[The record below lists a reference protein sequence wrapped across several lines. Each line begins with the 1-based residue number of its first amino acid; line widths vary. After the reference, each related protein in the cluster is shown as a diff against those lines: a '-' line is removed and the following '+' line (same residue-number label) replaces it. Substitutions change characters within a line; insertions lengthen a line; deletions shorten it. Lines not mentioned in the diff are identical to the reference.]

1 MTHTPHDGLAVIVFA
16 HGSRDPL
23 WRTPVEAVAARIAAR
38 APGSFVSC
46 AYLELC
52 TPDLPGAVA
61 QALAAGARR
70 IRVLPL
76 FFGMGK
82 HARED
87 LPELMTTLQTT
98 HPDVCFE
105 FMRPA
110 GEDERLTRLL
120 ADLALEGPA

>member
-23 WRTPVEAVAARIAAR
+23 WRAPVEAVAARIAQR
-38 APGSFVSC
+38 APGSYVSC

-52 TPDLPGAVA
+52 TPELPEAVG
-61 QALAAGARR
+61 QALASGARR

-87 LPELMTTLQTT
+87 LPALMASLQAT
-98 HPDVCFE
+98 HPDVRFE
-105 FMRPA
+105 LMRPA
-110 GEDERLTRLL
+110 GEDERLTALL
-120 ADLALEGPA
+120 AELALEDRP